1 MKKILILF
9 FFFANLAN
17 SLTFDIP
24 PCSCKKDE
32 VVYQGTTY
40 TTFNFFV
47 HFYSYVLT
55 KKYGDVPPGLYIKSI
70 VKDSLIYFVEAGVCF
85 EESEDYKYPAGDT
98 LTRIPMNVL
107 FPEARSDTVKADF
120 LTTYLELI
128 GPEGSLDVLLIV
140 KKGKII
146 RSYVAGTPSEG
157 DFANDKEYC
166 RFQRDEAEECNS
178 SRPEC
183 EQDST
188 PEFTKLMTRLKPY
201 YGEKRWKTAQ
211 KCIQKI
217 DLNKYIEEI
226 RSLPVYQKSVSQ

>member
-1 MKKILILF
+1 MGAPLFVLKDRNGFRSRLFLITER
-9 FFFANLAN
+9 NLHIP
-17 SLTFDIP
+17 TF
-24 PCSCKKDE
+24 
-32 VVYQGTTY
+32 T
-40 TTFNFFV
+40 FFV

-140 KKGKII
+140 KKGKIGL
-146 RSYVAGTPSEG
+146 Y
-157 DFANDKEYC
+157 DKKV
-166 RFQRDEAEECNS
+166 
-178 SRPEC
+178 PENRYL
-183 EQDST
+183 SVY
-188 PEFTKLMTRLKPY
+188 MTFGYLK
-201 YGEKRWKTAQ
+201 
-211 KCIQKI
+211 
-217 DLNKYIEEI
+217 
-226 RSLPVYQKSVSQ
+226 SLAAL